1 MSGVASNFVLT
12 LKPTVPRV
20 ESNVPTSVSLSLRT
34 EVKPNHLAQKV
45 PAVAHVLKDYTG
57 CFARTS
63 QFTIS
68 MQRLRLLR
76 ASKKKKEEHLPRER
90 EFHSLSRGTVPKG
103 QEDCLTKTDIL
114 LSYKSTI

>member
-1 MSGVASNFVLT
+1 MT
-12 LKPTVPRV
+12 LKLTVPHV

-45 PAVAHVLKDYTG
+45 PAAAHVLKDYTG

-68 MQRLRLLR
+68 VQRLRFFR
-76 ASKKKKEEHLPRER
+76 AIKKIKEHLPRER
-90 EFHSLSRGTVPKG
+90 EFHSLSRGTVPTG
-103 QEDCLTKTDIL
+103 QGLFDKD
-114 LSYKSTI
+114 